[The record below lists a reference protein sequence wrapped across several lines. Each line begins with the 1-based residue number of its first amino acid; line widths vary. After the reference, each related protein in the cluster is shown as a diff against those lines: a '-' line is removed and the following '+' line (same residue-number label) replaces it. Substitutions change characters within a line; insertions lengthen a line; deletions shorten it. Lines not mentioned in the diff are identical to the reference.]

1 MEFCSRLLS
10 KFKKKPKTNLETC
23 DGFQCEN
30 GVCLDLEKR
39 CDRVADCPN
48 SEDEEFCNEGRF
60 LAVELANLFYYL
72 IFINYI
78 LPKKNCRIFIEL
90 DYFEQLLLIG
100 SQKWV

>member
-30 GVCLDLEKR
+30 GVCLDGEKR

-60 LAVELANLFYYL
+60 LNFFDFIKIIFY
-72 IFINYI
+72 F
-78 LPKKNCRIFIEL
+78 
-90 DYFEQLLLIG
+90 
-100 SQKWV
+100 